1 MLAVRCSCTKVL
13 GNKEERF
20 KQLVTRYITEDHL
33 SDNWAKERALDTL
46 ELKRLCC
53 RTAVLSH
60 INLIDKA
67 ILQHAIEQE
76 ELLNRPKPATEAFG
90 EPTDMSDDDENEC
103 ED

>member
-46 ELKRLCC
+46 GLKRICC

-76 ELLNRPKPATEAFG
+76 ELLNRPRPTPESLNVTE
-90 EPTDMSDDDENEC
+90 MSDDDENNEC